1 MMFYIKNA
9 KHILLTDKKES
20 QKKEEKEMKDVVKTI
35 LLMTAVMIL
44 LRWADG
50 TSTQMARKS
59 TSRCDGIMSI
69 FWTEDDQTKLE
80 KYN

>member
-1 MMFYIKNA
+1 
-9 KHILLTDKKES
+9 
-20 QKKEEKEMKDVVKTI
+20 MKDVVKTI
-35 LLMTAVMIL
+35 LLLTAVMIL

-59 TSRCDGIMSI
+59 TSGCDGIMSI

-80 KYN
+80 KYVREERKWEKEHDDHFLESLGL